1 MTYPSANP
9 ASEIEARRARARRS
23 ALLLA
28 AVAVAVYLGFIVSS
42 VLSP

>member
-1 MTYPSANP
+1 MTHPSANP
-9 ASEIEARRARARRS
+9 VSEIQARRVRVRRS

-42 VLSP
+42 VLSQ